1 MLIKSFEKEKID
13 LDKQKMHLLYG
24 ENQGQIEDLIDQ
36 KFKKSF
42 GESIFKYEEIE
53 ILNNENI
60 IFDII
65 KTKSFFEDK
74 KLIIINRATDK
85 IIKII
90 EKISDENLDD
100 VNVALTSNILEKKS
114 KLRSFFEKSKKH
126 ACIPFY
132 KDNDQSLINLITA
145 FCNEKKLNLSRQNIN
160 LIIHRANSNRQSV
173 KNELKK
179 IDTYCLNKK
188 MISEEEILKITNVI
202 ENHDIPLL
210 IDNCLVKNKKK
221 IVQIMNDNNFT
232 IDETIQI
239 IRIFLA
245 KAKRLKTLAKE
256 VERTKNIN
264 QAIISH
270 KPPIFWKDKEV
281 IKKQLEIWTKNN
293 LNKLIRKINIIELQ
307 IKKNSVNSIYILLDF
322 IFSETTARN

>member
-42 GESIFKYEEIE
+42 NESIFKYEEIE

-221 IVQIMNDNNFT
+221 
-232 IDETIQI
+232 
-239 IRIFLA
+239 
-245 KAKRLKTLAKE
+245 
-256 VERTKNIN
+256 
-264 QAIISH
+264 
-270 KPPIFWKDKEV
+270 
-281 IKKQLEIWTKNN
+281 
-293 LNKLIRKINIIELQ
+293 
-307 IKKNSVNSIYILLDF
+307 
-322 IFSETTARN
+322 